1 MTPRKFIPVFVL
13 LACTAALSCG
23 PAPAWIDGE
32 ALIFDP
38 DWIAEVSIRLDEED
52 WEVLRYQTRSFE
64 DVLCATAPPVNP
76 FTYFK
81 GDIVVDGIKV
91 KNVGIRKK
99 CFFGSCD
106 EIRPSLK
113 ISFNQYVRGQRFF
126 GLRRITLNN
135 AKSDPSKIKQCLGYW
150 LMERGGVPAPRCN
163 FAHVTVNGMDKGLYV
178 NLESIKTEMLTRYFD
193 DTRGNLYEGALSDF
207 QPDWVAT
214 FQKKTNETNPDRS
227 DLDEMVN
234 VCALPDDEFVD
245 ELERHIDLDAYYDF
259 WVMEVLIAHWDG
271 YASFNHNNYYI
282 YNSPETGRFHFFP
295 WGIDGIL
302 YLDNREGIIHSVF
315 ADAII
320 PHRLYKIPETQDR
333 YINLLREKL
342 ATVWNEDVIISEID
356 RMESLISPY
365 VHPNDTPNLQ
375 ARINDVRNFV
385 RDNPAAIRAEIASGP
400 VEWDKEL
407 SGPPCWRIRG
417 SFSASFS
424 TTWGSITSP
433 DPWGAGTGTFNAVLD
448 ELPIPTS
455 FVSSVAGIDP
465 NPEGQKKPLVQV
477 LAQVPDPAGDLLIAA
492 IVQINDPQSIAAG
505 NTVPINMG
513 EALGYIFRQDPLNP
527 GVFEIFLLM
536 DGSIIFQEAALADGA
551 PISGTIEATI
561 RESGW

>member
-1 MTPRKFIPVFVL
+1 MTPQKLMPVFVL
-13 LACTAALSCG
+13 LTCAAVLSCG
-23 PAPAWIDGE
+23 PAPAWVDGE

-38 DWIAEVSIRLDEED
+38 DWLLEVSIELNEDD
-52 WEVLRYQTRSFE
+52 WETLRHQNRSFE
-64 DVLCATAPPVNP
+64 DILCATAPPENP

-81 GDIVVDGIKV
+81 GDIVVDGIRV

-99 CFFGSCD
+99 CFYGSED
-106 EIRPSLK
+106 DIRPSFK

-126 GLRRITLNN
+126 GLRRMTLNN

-150 LMERGGVPAPRCN
+150 LFDRGGVPAPRCN
-163 FAHVTVNGMDKGLYV
+163 FAHVTVNGVDKGLYV
-178 NLESIKTEMLTRYFD
+178 NLESIKTEMLARYFD

-214 FQKKTNETNPDRS
+214 FQKKTNEINPDRS

-234 VCALPDDEFVD
+234 VCALPDDEFVG

-282 YNSPETGRFHFFP
+282 YNDPKTGKFNFFP
-295 WGIDGIL
+295 WGIDGVL
-302 YLDNREGIIHSVF
+302 YSHPDAVKSVF

-333 YINLLREKL
+333 YINLLRVKL
-342 ATVWNEDVIISEID
+342 ATVWNQDVILSEID

-365 VHPNDTPNLQ
+365 VHPNDTHDLPG
-375 ARINDVRNFV
+375 RINEVRNFV
-385 RDNPAAIRAEIASGP
+385 RDNPAAIKAEISSGP

-407 SGPPCWRIRG
+407 SGPPCWRLRG
-417 SFSASFS
+417 DLKATFS
-424 TTWGSITSP
+424 TTWGSINSP

-465 NPEGQKKPLVQV
+465 NPEGQRKPMIQV

-492 IVQINDPQSIAAG
+492 IVQINDPQMIAPG
-505 NTVPINMG
+505 NSVLINMG
-513 EALGYIFRQDPLNP
+513 EALGYVFRQDPLNP
-527 GVFEIFLLM
+527 EAFEIFLLM
-536 DGSIIFQEAALADGA
+536 DGSITFQEAASTDGA
-551 PISGTIEATI
+551 PIGGTIEANI
-561 RESGW
+561 RETGW